1 MRKGQDWRVAW
12 KEPKIDLDVVV
23 DIINAS
29 GIASA
34 AIIAWLNYRRIGN
47 VHKDV
52 LNHVDRKENGDRDA
66 SLS

>member
-1 MRKGQDWRVAW
+1 MQSEQGWRAAW

-23 DIINAS
+23 DVINAS

-34 AIIAWLNYRRIGN
+34 AIIAWLNYRRIGK

-52 LNHVDRKENGDRDA
+52 LNHVDGKENGDGNA
-66 SLS
+66 SLP